1 MNKEIYALMSHLKE
15 IVQSGV
21 FSVHPSVLRKLGY
34 TPAFI
39 LHKLKQIK
47 VLGLVVLVQ
56 PKNKSNNTKD
66 YGDKKSIK
74 ILELE
79 KEVALGLWIQVI
91 GQIIEIKG
99 LSGLLHIEEDAN
111 TIGEQQI
118 LTGEQQ
124 ILTGV
129 WIKTIGQ
136 ILEAI
141 SVSSQIGETDLI
153 KLLQEQKLAITGD
166 MLVTIGSAYEVI
178 GGIHVL
184 EEETDKIPRIVP

>member
-1 MNKEIYALMSHLKE
+1 MSK
-15 IVQSGV
+15 I
-21 FSVHPSVLRKLGY
+21 GY
-34 TPAFI
+34 TIAFDS
-39 LHKLKQIK
+39 HKIKQIL
-47 VLGLVVLVQ
+47 VLGLEIMEH
-56 PKNKSNNTKD
+56 PKNKGNTRKD
-66 YGDKKSIK
+66 STEKKSKQISR
-74 ILELE
+74 LE

-99 LSGLLHIEEDAN
+99 LSGLLHMEEDAN
-111 TIGEQQI
+111 TM
-118 LTGEQQ
+118 GEQQ

-129 WIKTIGQ
+129 WIKAIGQ
-136 ILEAI
+136 ILEAV

-166 MLVTIGSAYEVI
+166 LLVAIGSAYEVI

>member
-1 MNKEIYALMSHLKE
+1 MHVRRMSK
-15 IVQSGV
+15 I
-21 FSVHPSVLRKLGY
+21 GY
-34 TPAFI
+34 TIPFDS
-39 LHKLKQIK
+39 HKIKQIL
-47 VLGLVVLVQ
+47 VLGLVIMEL
-56 PKNKSNNTKD
+56 PKNMSNNRKDFSEKKSN
-66 YGDKKSIK
+66 K
-74 ILELE
+74 ILGLE

-118 LTGEQQ
+118 LTG
-124 ILTGV
+124 V

-153 KLLQEQKLAITGD
+153 KLLQEQKLAIAGD
-166 MLVTIGSAYEVI
+166 LLVSIGSAYEVI

-184 EEETDKIPRIVP
+184 EEETDKIPRMVP